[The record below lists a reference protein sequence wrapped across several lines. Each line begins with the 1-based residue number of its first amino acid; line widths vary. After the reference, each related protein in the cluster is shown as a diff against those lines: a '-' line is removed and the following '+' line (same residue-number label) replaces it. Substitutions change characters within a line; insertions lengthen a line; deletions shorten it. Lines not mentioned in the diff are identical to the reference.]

1 VSRDCFVVAIDG
13 PSGAGKSTVA
23 RRVAERLG
31 LRYLDTGAL
40 YRAVGLAALEAGI
53 SPTDAGA
60 LEPLLA
66 RIRIALGEDGRVLLD
81 GRDVAALIRTQEVG
95 EAASK
100 VSSLGAVR
108 AALIDLQR
116 AAACPPGAV
125 AEGRDMGTVVF
136 PDADLKVFLDAD
148 VDERARRR
156 ALELQG
162 RGHAVAAAD
171 VRAEISERDLRD
183 STRSVAPLRVAPG
196 SLVLDSTALTV
207 DDVVARIVKEAASRR
222 ASK

>member
-1 VSRDCFVVAIDG
+1 VSRECFVVAIDG

-23 RRVAERLG
+23 RRVADRLG

-53 SPTDAGA
+53 SPTDPAA
-60 LEPLLA
+60 LAPLLE
-66 RIRIALGEDGRVLLD
+66 RIHIALGEAGRVLLD
-81 GRDVAALIRTQEVG
+81 GRDVASLIRTQAVG

-100 VSSLGAVR
+100 VSSLREVR

-125 AEGRDMGTVVF
+125 AEGRDVGTVVF
-136 PDADLKVFLDAD
+136 PNADLKVFLDAN

-156 ALELQG
+156 AAELQG
-162 RGHAVAAAD
+162 RGHDATQASVK
-171 VRAEISERDLRD
+171 AEMMERDHRD
-183 STRSVAPLRVAPG
+183 STRSVAPLRAAPD
-196 SLVLDSTALTV
+196 SVVLDSTGLGI
-207 DDVVARIVKEAASRR
+207 DDVVTRIVKEASSRR
-222 ASK
+222 AGK